1 MSIYEVIM
9 TLETDSWLIL
19 IAIAL
24 LVALSAFFSMSET
37 ALTTFNKIRM
47 RKKAD
52 EGDKKAAL
60 LLKIW
65 DSFDRSLASI
75 LVGNNIANITA
86 STLAT
91 LFAVALLGP
100 ARGTF
105 AATVGMTVILLTF
118 GEVVPKN
125 LAKEAAD
132 KVAPALAAPLL
143 FFVRVLSPLSIA
155 LTWISRAVLR
165 GGGSEREPSMTEE
178 ELIYMVDA
186 MEESVL
192 DEQEREL
199 VQSAMEFDE
208 TSLYEILTPRVD
220 IIALDV
226 EAGLDEIKKA
236 VVEQGYSRIPIYEGS
251 VDNIIGVL
259 YTRDFLLALIQN
271 REIDLRGML
280 KEALYVHKGMKL
292 SHLLASFKSRQLNL
306 AVVVD
311 EYGGTLGIVTM
322 EDVLEELVGDIWDE
336 DDEVTQNIVETGEGA
351 HEAAGDC
358 DLQELL
364 ERFEI
369 TEDED
374 AADFNTVGGWALSKL
389 GHIPEPGEEFAGE
402 GYRFTVLE
410 MDGRR
415 LKRLGVKEDKTRED
429 ALDER

>member
-1 MSIYEVIM
+1 MES
-9 TLETDSWLIL
+9 DSWLIL
-19 IAIAL
+19 LSIAL
-24 LVALSAFFSMSET
+24 LVGLSAFFSMSET

-47 RKKAD
+47 RKRAD
-52 EGDKKAAL
+52 EGDKRAAA

-86 STLAT
+86 SALAT
-91 LFAVALLGP
+91 LLAVALLGP
-100 ARGTF
+100 ARGTV

-125 LAKEAAD
+125 LAKESAD
-132 KVAPALAAPLL
+132 RVAPALAAPLL
-143 FFVRVLSPLSIA
+143 FFVRTLSPLSIA
-155 LTWISRAVLR
+155 LTWISRAVL
-165 GGGSEREPSMTEE
+165 GGRDREQEPSMTEE

-208 TSLYEILTPRVD
+208 TSLYEIITPRVD
-220 IIALDV
+220 ITALDIDS
-226 EAGLDEIKKA
+226 EPDEIRQV
-236 VVEQGYSRIPIYEGS
+236 VVEQGYSRIPVFEGS

-259 YTRDFLLALIQN
+259 YTRDFLLALIEN
-271 REIDLRGML
+271 RTISLREML
-280 KEALYVHKGMKL
+280 GEAHFVHKGMKL
-292 SHLLASFKSRQLNL
+292 SHLLARFKSQQFNL

-322 EDVLEELVGDIWDE
+322 EDVLEELVGEIWDE
-336 DDEVTQNIVETGEGA
+336 DDEVTQGIIEKGEREL
-351 HEAAGDC
+351 EAAGDC

-364 ERFEI
+364 ERLGIE
-369 TEDED
+369 EDDESEL
-374 AADFNTVGGWALSKL
+374 FNTVGGWALHKI
-389 GHIPEPGEEFAGE
+389 GHIPKADEMFEEA

-415 LKRLGVKEDKTRED
+415 LKRLGIAYIKTDIGEDTPNE
-429 ALDER
+429 L